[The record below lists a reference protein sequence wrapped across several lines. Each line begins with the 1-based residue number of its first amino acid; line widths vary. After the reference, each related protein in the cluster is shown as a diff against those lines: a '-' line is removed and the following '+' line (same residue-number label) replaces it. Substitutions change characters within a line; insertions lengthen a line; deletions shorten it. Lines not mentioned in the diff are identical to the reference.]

1 MEAARRPCG
10 HSLFLQEVFILTKTE
25 HYQLNQWQ
33 KTDRVLM
40 EDFNSDN
47 AKIDAALAAVP
58 PVKLLDLV
66 TESPQ
71 QQVDISLA
79 EFSPEPYAALKLYIC
94 AKVSS
99 LLVRVNNRTNYYG
112 AGNFGGA
119 EGQINV
125 LATSA
130 GASFPAWMHGELTL
144 LFSPVDENNWLV
156 SAFLL
161 SGNSN
166 KVDGSRGTCVLTG
179 ALQTLNLL
187 SGDSANPIPAGSRF
201 RLYGIRK

>member
-1 MEAARRPCG
+1 MNYT
-10 HSLFLQEVFILTKTE
+10 QN
-25 HYQLNQWQ
+25 YQLNQWEAS
-33 KTDRVLM
+33 DRVLR

-47 AKIDAALAAVP
+47 RKIDAALAAVP

-71 QQVDISLA
+71 QQVDISLT
-79 EFSPEPYAALKLYIC
+79 EFSPEPYTALKLYMH
-94 AKVSS
+94 AKVSN
-99 LLVRVNNRTNYYG
+99 LQVRINNRTSYYG
-112 AGNFGGA
+112 ASNFGGA

-144 LFSPVDENNWLV
+144 LFSPGDENNWLV

-187 SGDSANPIPAGSRF
+187 SGDVANPIPAGSRF

>member
-1 MEAARRPCG
+1 MNY
-10 HSLFLQEVFILTKTE
+10 TE
-25 HYQLNQWQ
+25 NYHLNQWDA
-33 KTDRVLM
+33 TDRVLRM
-40 EDFNSDN
+40 DFNSDN
-47 AKIDAALAAVP
+47 QKIDAALAAVP

-71 QQVDISLA
+71 KQVDISLT

-94 AKVSS
+94 AKVSN
-99 LLVRVNNRTNYYG
+99 LQVRINNRTSYYG
-112 AGNFGGA
+112 ASNFGGA

-130 GASFPAWMHGELTL
+130 GASRPAWMHGELTL
-144 LFSPVDENNWLV
+144 LFSPAEENNWLIT
-156 SAFLL
+156 AFLL
-161 SGNSN
+161 SGNASE
-166 KVDGSRGTCVLTG
+166 VDGSRGTCVLTG

-187 SGDSANPIPAGSRF
+187 SGDVANPIPAGSRF